1 MQSMVHAR
9 PVGVDSAAAHRL
21 VRISTGRLPGLD
33 CVMAGGDD
41 LNWDDLRFFL
51 RAAQAGSLAGA
62 ARAMEVDHSTIGRRL
77 SALERSLG
85 TPLVIRAPDGLHLT
99 PLGENLVPL
108 VEQVERAVLA
118 VCEQARQQKSRV
130 RLATPTGFTKLFT
143 ANLAQLQ
150 AACPGL
156 SLELLSSSRPVDL
169 KKGEAELAIRSG
181 PVVDET
187 LVARKLCETGWS
199 LYASP
204 AYLSRRPAP
213 ADLNDLSGHDVI
225 GYDPSLVGVPAAK
238 WIEARTQ
245 GANVVLRSRE
255 MNDMLA
261 AALGGAGLAVLP
273 CLLADE
279 EDGLVRLTPAVL
291 ATREVSLVYQREI
304 RLAAPVQA
312 VIRFVV
318 QVIHENATRIS
329 GLR

>member
-1 MQSMVHAR
+1 M
-9 PVGVDSAAAHRL
+9 P
-21 VRISTGRLPGLD
+21 
-33 CVMAGGDD
+33 GGDD
-41 LNWDDLRFFL
+41 LNWNDLRFFL
-51 RAAQAGSLAGA
+51 RAAQAGTLAGA
-62 ARAMEVDHSTIGRRL
+62 ARAMEVDHSTVGRRL
-77 SALERSLG
+77 STLERSLG
-85 TPLVIRAPDGLHLT
+85 APLVIRAPDGLHLT

-118 VCEQARQQKSRV
+118 VCEQARQKKSRV

-150 AACPGL
+150 AACPEL
-156 SLELLSSSRPVDL
+156 SLELLCSSRPVDL

-181 PVVDET
+181 PVVDED
-187 LVARKLCETGWS
+187 LVARRLCETGWS

-225 GYDPSLVGVPAAK
+225 GYDPSLAGVPAAK

-273 CLLADE
+273 CLLGDE
-279 EDGLVRLTPAVL
+279 EAGLVRLTPAVL

-304 RLAAPVQA
+304 SLAAPVQA

-318 QVIHENATRIS
+318 QVMQENAARIS
-329 GLR
+329 GLRNAA